1 MSPTSPFGQKST
13 TRAWSAPSLRDW
25 AQDWDGD
32 VVLAAAPR
40 FSFGESGRAEL
51 YTDGVVKRK
60 TRITYLDI
68 ASRQKAYVPGPGA
81 YRSLRLGDAEPPKA
95 RPALHVV
102 KIPTGLVGHSERQA
116 SHTTLKKVDEKNRI
130 LLPSSFQTPGPGAYT
145 AYTSFGSPSGG
156 TRKRFLVRARA
167 AAQRRRIQEI
177 IWHCLRHPTKQTM
190 LAVRDPLRSFI
201 GIPKGEAFS
210 GLAVPSGVSQSSA
223 GIGGNVS
230 LLWSIQ

>member
-1 MSPTSPFGQKST
+1 MTATMRLDSTSPKRGSALSPKSPGSPSSPMSPTSPFGQKST

-81 YRSLRLGDAEPPKA
+81 YRSLRLGDAEPPKDA
-95 RPALHVV
+95 GHVDKTFSLGRLRDR

-156 TRKRFLVRARA
+156 TRKRFLASNKADNVGRARSA
-167 AAQRRRIQEI
+167 EKF
-177 IWHCLRHPTKQTM
+177 HRHSE
-190 LAVRDPLRSFI
+190 R
-201 GIPKGEAFS
+201 
-210 GLAVPSGVSQSSA
+210 
-223 GIGGNVS
+223 
-230 LLWSIQ
+230 